1 MRYRY
6 ISNNNNNNND
16 NYNEYIFDI
25 YKYIFIIKCI
35 FFNTFLDYLKYFLIF
50 ILL

>member
-35 FFNTFLDYLKYFLIF
+35 FFNFYFQYLY
-50 ILL
+50 